1 MKQDWKPGTMI
12 YPLPAL
18 LVSCGSTEE
27 EYNIIT
33 VAWQVLFVPTPH
45 VLYIRA
51 SGTPFLPHSKT
62 EYGIRHQP
70 HHRRAGTRYGLVRRT
85 FRPRPRQIRETGL
98 TPAPATVVKA
108 PVVAEAPLSIECR
121 VRQILPLGSHDLF
134 LAEVVN
140 IQADSRYIDPETG
153 KLELQKARPIVYSHG
168 EYFALG
174 RMLGYFG
181 CRSAAK
187 RESNGSDNPTK

>member
-1 MKQDWKPGTMI
+1 MNSSSTSPPKSWHALRTGAA
-12 YPLPAL
+12 YVPAA
-18 LVSCGSTEE
+18 T
-27 EYNIIT
+27 T
-33 VAWQVLFVPTPH
+33 TKF
-45 VLYIRA
+45 
-51 SGTPFLPHSKT
+51 
-62 EYGIRHQP
+62 
-70 HHRRAGTRYGLVRRT
+70 
-85 FRPRPRQIRETGL
+85 RETGL

-181 CRSAAK
+181 WSVRRKKRIK
-187 RESNGSDNPTK
+187 RERQPDKMKK

>member
-1 MKQDWKPGTMI
+1 MNSSSTSPPKSWH
-12 YPLPAL
+12 AL
-18 LVSCGSTEE
+18 RTGAA
-27 EYNIIT
+27 Y
-33 VAWQVLFVPTPH
+33 VLAATTTNF
-45 VLYIRA
+45 
-51 SGTPFLPHSKT
+51 G
-62 EYGIRHQP
+62 
-70 HHRRAGTRYGLVRRT
+70 
-85 FRPRPRQIRETGL
+85 ETGL
-98 TPAPATVVKA
+98 TPVPATVVKA

-140 IQADSRYIDPETG
+140 IQADSRYIDSETG

-181 CRSAAK
+181 WSVRRK